1 MNELMQ
7 LNDIAYKHNILIEVT
22 GRGIIIRKYFLI
34 NGETKKYCQAYSLF
48 DIENISLDIIINNF
62 LDKCAK
68 EVNVERSLL

>member
-7 LNDIAYKHNILIEVT
+7 LNNIAYKHDITIEIT
-22 GRGIIIRKYFLI
+22 GKGIIIKKCFLVD
-34 NGETKKYCQAYSLF
+34 GKPKKYYQAYSLF
-48 DIENISLDIIINNF
+48 DIEYISINILINDF

>member
-7 LNDIAYKHNILIEVT
+7 LNDIAYKHGILIEVT

-48 DIENISLDIIINNF
+48 DIEYIDLDILINNF

-68 EVNVERSLL
+68 EANVERSLL

>member
-7 LNDIAYKHNILIEVT
+7 LNDIAYKHSILIELT
-22 GRGIIIRKYFLI
+22 GRGIIIKKYFLI
-34 NGETKKYCQAYSLF
+34 DGETKKYCQAYSLF
-48 DIENISLDIIINNF
+48 DIENIDINILINNF